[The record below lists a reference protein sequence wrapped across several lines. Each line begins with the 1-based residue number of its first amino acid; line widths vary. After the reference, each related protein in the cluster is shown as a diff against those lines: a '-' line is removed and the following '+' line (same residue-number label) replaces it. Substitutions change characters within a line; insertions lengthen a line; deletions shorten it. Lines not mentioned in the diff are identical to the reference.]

1 MTSSIY
7 TSENVHQ
14 LLSINTWEDNACE
27 REELFKSHLT
37 GEQMRLTGH
46 RPAQAGLRGFLTTWA
61 VRFWNSFQQA
71 KSPTAPCIVALPRRG
86 LCHSVK
92 YLFSDLCRCRPLQH
106 VPQRWQLFF
115 SPAGIKAEPQPA
127 DAPAPLPVPV
137 VCTGLQ
143 PWPLNPPSGSCIL
156 PHRDIMLQPLK
167 TLERNFS
174 LKYSKTELSNAKRV

>member
-14 LLSINTWEDNACE
+14 LFSINTWEDNACE

-86 LCHSVK
+86 LCHSWSIYSQIYAAVDPCSMCHK
-92 YLFSDLCRCRPLQH
+92 DGSCSLALWVSRLNHSQVMLQLLS
-106 VPQRWQLFF
+106 QSLWC
-115 SPAGIKAEPQPA
+115 
-127 DAPAPLPVPV
+127 APAFSHGRWIHPLAPA
-137 VCTGLQ
+137 
-143 PWPLNPPSGSCIL
+143 SC
-156 PHRDIMLQPLK
+156 R
-167 TLERNFS
+167 TETSCCS
-174 LKYSKTELSNAKRV
+174 L